1 MKWLV
6 LYTKP
11 HFELKVAKLLVEL
24 GISAY
29 CPTYKV
35 IKQYSDRKKKVERPL
50 IRSYVF
56 VQLEEK
62 DRASVFAV
70 PGVVRYLFWLGKPAV
85 VREEEI
91 ALMQNNLNGVYDY
104 IRVEKLEIGAAY
116 TIPQGPFKGQKG
128 NVVSLAK
135 KNIKLELPSLGMMV
149 LLKAA

>member
-56 VQLEEK
+56 VQLVVK
-62 DRASVFAV
+62 VRASVFAV

>member
-50 IRSYVF
+50 IRSNVF

>member
-50 IRSYVF
+50 IRAYAF
-56 VQLEEK
+56 VQLEEN
-62 DRASVFAV
+62 DRAAVFAV

>member
-128 NVVSLAK
+128 NVVSIAK